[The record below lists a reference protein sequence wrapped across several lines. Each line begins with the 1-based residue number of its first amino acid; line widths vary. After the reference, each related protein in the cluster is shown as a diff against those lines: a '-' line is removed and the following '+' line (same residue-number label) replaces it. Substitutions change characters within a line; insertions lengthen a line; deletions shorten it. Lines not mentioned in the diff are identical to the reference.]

1 MSVPPDELRVRH
13 VDAQLEIR
21 RRVQDLPNLAL
32 GMDQLCRVKVIDD
45 RRALV
50 SADLAQL
57 LSRRGEA
64 VNFLG
69 RGRTIPG
76 PVRRH
81 DHEGVRAD
89 GGRELDA
96 PAVDFKNHRVVNE
109 VPALPAD
116 ARHRQPGLL
125 GNGGHPLGGAKPV
138 ERLPDLPA
146 IPAGL
151 FEFTEHACQV
161 RRGPVVERVIGE
173 C

>member
-1 MSVPPDELRVRH
+1 MRH

-32 GMDQLCRVKVIDD
+32 GMHQLRRMKVKGH

-50 SADLAQL
+50 DAELAQRL
-57 LSRRGEA
+57 RRRGEA
-64 VNFLG
+64 VDFFG

-96 PAVDFKNHRVVNE
+96 AAVDFKYNRVVNE

-125 GNGGHPLGGAKPV
+125 GNGGHALGGAKPV

-151 FEFTEHACQV
+151 FELTEHACQV